1 MLHFFGEFL
10 VAVTGEIRNWLLV
23 LGLVVAVINIQQFQY
38 PGFPFVLVL
47 FGEFFAH
54 EEYQIAYT
62 YLLSR
67 FNSQLA
73 VAGVQVHIGIK
84 IRCGNFLEL
93 FSNTYLMNE
102 RKQFHAEILLLFIR
116 RFLLTD
122 WLARLVLS
130 FPVRNVFLQYS
141 SFGFRL

>member
-54 EEYQIAYT
+54 QEYQIAYT

-67 FNSQLA
+67 FNSQLT
-73 VAGVQVHIGIK
+73 VAGVK
-84 IRCGNFLEL
+84 F
-93 FSNTYLMNE
+93 
-102 RKQFHAEILLLFIR
+102 IL
-116 RFLLTD
+116 
-122 WLARLVLS
+122 A
-130 FPVRNVFLQYS
+130 
-141 SFGFRL
+141 

>member
-1 MLHFFGEFL
+1 M
-10 VAVTGEIRNWLLV
+10 
-23 LGLVVAVINIQQFQY
+23 
-38 PGFPFVLVL
+38 
-47 FGEFFAH
+47 
-54 EEYQIAYT
+54 
-62 YLLSR
+62 
-67 FNSQLA
+67 
-73 VAGVQVHIGIK
+73 QVHIGIE

-130 FPVRNVFLQYS
+130 VPVRNVFLQYIQKKATLAVHVLTTVLHILECLFPCCLLLVIEFIQFG
-141 SFGFRL
+141 SFLVIFSLAAFIFFFSLFFLFGSMFPIANGIIPVVGFIQRFA